1 MYISNRT
8 CTFSKCSKVMDF
20 LLLLWKVLFVGC
32 WVLVIK
38 SSSHFESLC
47 PMLHNPPNETNFFQ
61 SYPKWG
67 SQINGPGVKLI
78 FYPFVWMENII
89 SIFPLTEFFLSSAKV
104 VKKQGG
110 RDREQMSEQH
120 KTSNLSTCIKPKI
133 HTLRFIQAIEMEK
146 WKNSESQLTWNWIRK
161 TVWSCM
167 TNHVLHDP
175 PPYVFNSTPWW

>member
-1 MYISNRT
+1 MYILNRT

-20 LLLLWKVLFVGC
+20 LLLWKVLFVGC

-61 SYPKWG
+61 SCPKWG

-89 SIFPLTEFFLSSAKV
+89 SIFPLTEFFWAVQKLSKNRGEGTESRCQSSIKRQICQLASNPKYTEIYSS
-104 VKKQGG
+104 
-110 RDREQMSEQH
+110 DRNG
-120 KTSNLSTCIKPKI
+120 K
-133 HTLRFIQAIEMEK
+133 MEK
-146 WKNSESQLTWNWIRK
+146 
-161 TVWSCM
+161 
-167 TNHVLHDP
+167 
-175 PPYVFNSTPWW
+175 